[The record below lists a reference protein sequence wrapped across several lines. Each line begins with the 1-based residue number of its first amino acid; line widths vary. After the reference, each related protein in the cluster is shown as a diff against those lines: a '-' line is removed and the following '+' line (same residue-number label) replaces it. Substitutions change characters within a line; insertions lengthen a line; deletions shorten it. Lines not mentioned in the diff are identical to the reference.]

1 MAILVGAWTFF
12 HTGTMLNLSN
22 FLEIDHHK
30 NVRFGDPDHDQVLR
44 TKTWSCTKT
53 TWSS

>member
-30 NVRFGDPDHDQVLR
+30 NVVSLCKVICYYSTP
-44 TKTWSCTKT
+44 
-53 TWSS
+53 